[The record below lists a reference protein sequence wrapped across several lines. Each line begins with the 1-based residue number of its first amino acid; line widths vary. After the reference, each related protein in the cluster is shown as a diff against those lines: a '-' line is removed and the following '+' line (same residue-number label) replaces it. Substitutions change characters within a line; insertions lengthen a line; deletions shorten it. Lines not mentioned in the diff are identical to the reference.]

1 MERKDKAVQHQWFAA
16 YLFYSGDLDLMLRE
30 LVAPF
35 IREFFPDGQTDTQY
49 FFIRYWENG
58 SHIRLRINF
67 EYALHQ
73 ILAKVLEQRAN
84 DFFNQYPAVR
94 KLKDPVNQNMNQ
106 AVSQAVCQSVESVDQ
121 TVSQSVN
128 QFVDQPL
135 AADHTIQFSVYEP
148 EIMRYGNQQSLTWA
162 EQHFFKSSTF
172 ILDWICTKKPG
183 TSALI
188 QALRLHLILLLATGW
203 EIPRLIAV
211 CDFFIDGW
219 LPRLY
224 ILRADVAAQKIF
236 WVKEFETSFNRTK
249 AVILPASKVFWEE
262 LTAGTANQKVQDLL
276 KTNIL
281 ILQNYQQA
289 DFKETKLIEIMTS
302 LMHMNNN
309 RLGISNHEEAY
320 GMYCTRQCLDFI
332 ANS

>member
-1 MERKDKAVQHQWFAA
+1 MKRKDNSIPYKWLAA
-16 YLFYSGDLDLMLRE
+16 CLFYPGELDLMLRE

-35 IREFFPDGQTDTQY
+35 IREFFPDEQTDAQY

-58 SHIRLRINF
+58 SHIRLRIYV
-67 EYALHQ
+67 EQSLH
-73 ILAKVLEQRAN
+73 KVLTKALEQRAN
-84 DFFNQYPAVR
+84 DFFSQYPAVR
-94 KLKDPVNQNMNQ
+94 KLKY
-106 AVSQAVCQSVESVDQ
+106 
-121 TVSQSVN
+121 SVN
-128 QFVDQPL
+128 KDVNSSVNKSVGRLIGQYL
-135 AADHTIQFSVYEP
+135 IADHAIRFSVYEP
-148 EIMRYGNQQSLTWA
+148 EIIRYGNQRSLAWA
-162 EQHFFKSSTF
+162 EQHFFRSSTF

-188 QALRLHLILLLATGW
+188 QALQLHLILLLATGW
-203 EIPRLIAV
+203 EISQLIAV
-211 CDFFIDGW
+211 CDFFINGW

-224 ILRADVAAQKIF
+224 ISGTDAATQKIF
-236 WVKEFETSFNRTK
+236 WLKEFETSFNRTK

-276 KTNIL
+276 RTNIL

-289 DFKETKLIEIMTS
+289 DFKETKFTEIMTS

-320 GMYCTRQCLDFI
+320 GMYCTLQCLDFI

>member
-1 MERKDKAVQHQWFAA
+1 MESENEAVQDKWFAV
-16 YLFYSGDLDLMLRE
+16 YLFYPGALDLVLRE

-35 IREFFPDGQTDTQY
+35 IREFFPDEQTDAQY

-58 SHIRLRINF
+58 NHIRLRINV
-67 EYALHQ
+67 EHSLHKV
-73 ILAKVLEQRAN
+73 LAKVLEQRAKV
-84 DFFNQYPAVR
+84 FFSQYPAVR
-94 KLKDPVNQNMNQ
+94 KLKDSVNKDIN
-106 AVSQAVCQSVESVDQ
+106 QSVGQ
-121 TVSQSVN
+121 N
-128 QFVDQPL
+128 L
-135 AADHTIQFSVYEP
+135 IADHVIQFSIYEP
-148 EIMRYGNQQSLTWA
+148 EIIRYGNQQSLAWA

-203 EIPRLIAV
+203 EISRLITV

-224 ILRADVAAQKIF
+224 ISGADMAAQKIF
-236 WVKEFETSFNRTK
+236 WLKEFETSFNRTK

-281 ILQNYQQA
+281 ILRNYQQA
-289 DFKETKLIEIMTS
+289 DFKETKFTEIMTS

-320 GMYCTRQCLDFI
+320 GMYCTLQCLDFI

>member
-1 MERKDKAVQHQWFAA
+1 MESENEAVQHKWFAV
-16 YLFYSGDLDLMLRE
+16 YLFYPGELDLVLRE

-35 IREFFPDGQTDTQY
+35 IREFFPDEQTDAQY

-58 SHIRLRINF
+58 NHIRLRINV
-67 EYALHQ
+67 EHSLHKV
-73 ILAKVLEQRAN
+73 LAKVLEQRAKI
-84 DFFNQYPAVR
+84 FFSQYPAVR
-94 KLKDPVNQNMNQ
+94 KLKD
-106 AVSQAVCQSVESVDQ
+106 
-121 TVSQSVN
+121 SVN
-128 QFVDQPL
+128 KDINQSAGQNL
-135 AADHTIQFSVYEP
+135 IADHVIQFSVYEP
-148 EIMRYGNQQSLTWA
+148 EIIRYGNQQSLAWA

-203 EIPRLIAV
+203 EISRLITV

-224 ILRADVAAQKIF
+224 ISGADMAAQKIF
-236 WVKEFETSFNRTK
+236 WLKEFETSFNRTK

-289 DFKETKLIEIMTS
+289 DFKETKFTEIMTS

-320 GMYCTRQCLDFI
+320 GMYCTLQCLDFI

>member
-1 MERKDKAVQHQWFAA
+1 MMERKDKAVQYQWFAA
-16 YLFYSGDLDLMLRE
+16 YLFYPGDLDLMLRE

-35 IREFFPDGQTDTQY
+35 IREFFPDEQTDAQY

-58 SHIRLRINF
+58 SHIRLRINV

-73 ILAKVLEQRAN
+73 VLAKALEQKTN
-84 DFFNQYPAVR
+84 DFFSQYPAVR
-94 KLKDPVNQNMNQ
+94 KLKDSLNQPV
-106 AVSQAVCQSVESVDQ
+106 S
-121 TVSQSVN
+121 
-128 QFVDQPL
+128 QPL
-135 AADHTIQFSVYEP
+135 AADHAIQFSVYEP
-148 EIMRYGNQQSLTWA
+148 EIIRYGNQQSLSWA
-162 EQHFFKSSTF
+162 EQHFFKSSIF

-224 ILRADVAAQKIF
+224 ISGADIEAQKIF
-236 WVKEFETSFNRTK
+236 WVKEFETSFDRTK

-262 LTAGTANQKVQDLL
+262 LTTGTANQKVQDLL
-276 KTNIL
+276 KTNIM

-289 DFKETKLIEIMTS
+289 DFKETKFIEIMTS